1 MQIVKRVYADNNAT
15 TCVHPD
21 VLNAMLPYFSEQY
34 GNASSMHA
42 WGREAREAV
51 DTARV
56 RVAALVDAQPEE
68 IFFTSGGT
76 ESDNWALKG
85 IVAAH
90 QGQGAR
96 ALHIITTSIEHHAVL
111 NVGKYFAKKGCVVTY
126 LPVDTKGRVSV
137 DDVKAAIT
145 DDTVLVSVMY
155 ANNEVG
161 TIQPIQEI
169 GALLRDV
176 NAARTTKGLHPIVFH
191 TDAVQAAGK
200 ILIDV
205 KELNV
210 DMLSLSAHKING
222 PKGIGTL
229 YIRRGTKIDAMLHG
243 GHHERMRRAG
253 TENVPAIVG
262 FGIASEIALR
272 DFETEHTKLLQLKKL
287 FITGLQKTVDEIYFN
302 GDLENS
308 LANTVNVSFNYVEG
322 ESIIM
327 NLDLKGVAVSSG
339 SACTSGSLESSHV
352 LKAMHVDPVLAQGS
366 IRFSFGRFNTEEDVA
381 YILNALPEIIERLRA
396 MSPLYKKKL

>member
-1 MQIVKRVYADNNAT
+1 MQITKKVYADNNAT

-56 RVAALVDAQPEE
+56 RVAALVGAQPEE

-85 IVAAH
+85 IVSAYE
-90 QGQGAR
+90 GQGAR

-111 NVGKYFAKKGCVVTY
+111 NVGKYFAKKGRAVTY
-126 LPVDTKGRVSV
+126 LPVDTQGRMSV
-137 DDVKAAIT
+137 ADLKAAIT

-262 FGIASEIALR
+262 FGVASEIALR

-381 YILNALPEIIERLRA
+381 YILNALPEIIERLRV
-396 MSPLYKKKL
+396 MSPLYKKKH